1 MDDLDY
7 EHRLTET
14 EQRSKSNTKRIDKL
28 EESNEAIN
36 SLAKSMER
44 MSERQD
50 QAAKTLDRLDGKVTA
65 LENKPGKRW
74 ESIVDKTIW
83 AVVAAIITFLLT
95 RIGL

>member
-1 MDDLDY
+1 MDNELDY

-28 EESNEAIN
+28 EESTEAIN

-50 QAAKTLDRLDGKVTA
+50 QVAKTLDKLDIFFAVGK
-65 LENKPGKRW
+65 
-74 ESIVDKTIW
+74 
-83 AVVAAIITFLLT
+83 LT
-95 RIGL
+95 EAEYTELTGMLNTGTTDG